1 VVTSGGKLDALQQ
14 RVLEVLST
22 VEPPFTLGGGGALAG
37 VHLGHRTT
45 RDLDL
50 FWREIPA
57 LEHRTQSVV
66 NALTADGLS
75 TATVQSG
82 ASFVRLRVADS
93 QSAVVLDLIAEPM
106 ASIAPAVAHRVG
118 GATILVDP
126 PRAILVDKL
135 CALLSRSELRD
146 LIDVEALVASGEDL
160 PSAIDDAPR
169 RDSGFSRLTL
179 AWVLRDFDVRSM
191 AVALGYEPATIDRL
205 EAFRQTL
212 IESLIAPGET
222 SKEHSGL

>member
-45 RDLDL
+45 RDL
-50 FWREIPA
+50 
-57 LEHRTQSVV
+57 
-66 NALTADGLS
+66 
-75 TATVQSG
+75 
-82 ASFVRLRVADS
+82 
-93 QSAVVLDLIAEPM
+93 
-106 ASIAPAVAHRVG
+106 
-118 GATILVDP
+118 ATILVDP

-146 LIDVEALVASGEDL
+146 LIDVEALVESGQDL

>member
-1 VVTSGGKLDALQQ
+1 VATFGVRKLDPLQT

-37 VHLGHRTT
+37 IYLGHRTT

-50 FWREIPA
+50 FWREVAA

-66 NALTADGLS
+66 DALTANGLS
-75 TATVQSG
+75 ITTVQSG
-82 ASFVRLRVADS
+82 TSFVRLRVADVA
-93 QSAVVLDLIAEPM
+93 SAVVVDLIAEPM
-106 ASIAPAVAHRVG
+106 ASIEAAVKHRIG
-118 GATILVDP
+118 HATILVDS

-146 LIDVEALVASGEDL
+146 LIDVEALVQSGEDL
-160 PSAIDDAPR
+160 SSAIDDAPR

-179 AWVLRDFDVRSM
+179 AWVLRDFDVRAM
-191 AVALGYEPATIDRL
+191 AGTLGYEAATINRL
-205 EAFRQTL
+205 ESFRQRL
-212 IESLIAPGET
+212 IEDLV
-222 SKEHSGL
+222 GLEPPPTRGGL